1 MKLTFQN
8 KLIASMAL
16 LMLVSLTLL
25 GLLSGNLLKR
35 EVNQAITSE
44 VENNLHL
51 TLSQAQAWAES
62 KADLVRAAAQQLP
75 DRIDAW
81 PAPLTLIRRGG
92 GFDLAYVGSE
102 QGDMVQSQPPVT
114 LPDTYDP
121 RTRPW
126 YQQAVAERRLIFTP
140 LYNDAGSGD
149 LIMSIA
155 MPLQVNPRHII
166 AVDLTVSR
174 IVDELLGNRMRW
186 SSETW
191 LLNQQQQV
199 LAHPQGRYLET
210 NGLEQLGLTRFPQP
224 GEMLRVNYQNREWIA
239 ASAKIDDLGWYFLLL
254 VDAAEAEA
262 GLTSLAWR
270 VTLFSVFIIL
280 AGSLA
285 LFLLIRLQLQPLLR
299 LTEALENIAEGEADL
314 TRRLTANPHDEFG
327 RMSQAFNR
335 FTERLQNL
343 ISQVAQTTR
352 DIHQDADI
360 STTQVVQNLDY
371 LSQQQAEIAQLASAV
386 SEMSQATDEIAR
398 NAENTAAR
406 AGEAAQ
412 LTGEGLAL
420 VQENRDANTHLADQL
435 SQGVAA
441 LNQVDEQVQEIT
453 GILVTIQGVAEQTN
467 LLALNAAIE
476 AARAGDHGRGFA
488 VVADEVRSLS
498 QRTHAATEE
507 IREMISA
514 LQVASSDAVKRMQ
527 ACHVQAGESVKGS
540 EQAAQRLES
549 INEST
554 NQISDMASQIASAV
568 EEQNAVNTE
577 INSNA
582 ESIRHVSDELSHQA
596 DASQQRTQEL
606 RQRVTGLSE
615 LIGKFK
621 V

>member
-1 MKLTFQN
+1 
-8 KLIASMAL
+8 
-16 LMLVSLTLL
+16 
-25 GLLSGNLLKR
+25 
-35 EVNQAITSE
+35 
-44 VENNLHL
+44 
-51 TLSQAQAWAES
+51 
-62 KADLVRAAAQQLP
+62 
-75 DRIDAW
+75 
-81 PAPLTLIRRGG
+81 
-92 GFDLAYVGSE
+92 
-102 QGDMVQSQPPVT
+102 
-114 LPDTYDP
+114 
-121 RTRPW
+121 
-126 YQQAVAERRLIFTP
+126 
-140 LYNDAGSGD
+140 
-149 LIMSIA
+149 
-155 MPLQVNPRHII
+155 
-166 AVDLTVSR
+166 
-174 IVDELLGNRMRW
+174 
-186 SSETW
+186 
-191 LLNQQQQV
+191 
-199 LAHPQGRYLET
+199 
-210 NGLEQLGLTRFPQP
+210 
-224 GEMLRVNYQNREWIA
+224 
-239 ASAKIDDLGWYFLLL
+239 
-254 VDAAEAEA
+254 
-262 GLTSLAWR
+262 
-270 VTLFSVFIIL
+270 
-280 AGSLA
+280 
-285 LFLLIRLQLQPLLR
+285 
-299 LTEALENIAEGEADL
+299 
-314 TRRLTANPHDEFG
+314 
-327 RMSQAFNR
+327 
-335 FTERLQNL
+335 
-343 ISQVAQTTR
+343 
-352 DIHQDADI
+352 
-360 STTQVVQNLDY
+360 
-371 LSQQQAEIAQLASAV
+371 
-386 SEMSQATDEIAR
+386 
-398 NAENTAAR
+398 